1 MLPFSLQ
8 QISQTQRSSTV
19 SPLRPDTTD
28 DGQTYVP
35 TSNSKLRTPKCKQSA
50 SSNELPI
57 QHLMHCFTIPY
68 TGNIYYLMAVAQLHH
83 NSLLP
88 TIVLTLINVSSW
100 LPVNIHHMFSILH
113 VVPIVLLLLI
123 SCWLYRLD
131 ALASPAYTWLVTS
144 RSTAASENCGVL
156 HLRHG
161 MCTKQVILTQW
172 LPSNSKQPSTP
183 TSCWPQK
190 AGVVLS

>member
-1 MLPFSLQ
+1 MKTDPRSHRVKSQQLEILSTPKSTPPSSVQPSLIKRQLTTGNNHRNLSNDSTNYAPFSCNK
-8 QISQTQRSSTV
+8 SQTQRSSTV

-100 LPVNIHHMFSILH
+100 LPVNIQHMFSILH
-113 VVPIVLLLLI
+113 VVPIVLLLLL
-123 SCWLYRLD
+123 SC
-131 ALASPAYTWLVTS
+131 
-144 RSTAASENCGVL
+144 
-156 HLRHG
+156 
-161 MCTKQVILTQW
+161 
-172 LPSNSKQPSTP
+172 
-183 TSCWPQK
+183 
-190 AGVVLS
+190 

>member
-100 LPVNIHHMFSILH
+100 LPVNITYVLHTTCSTDSLTTTTFMLTVSFGCPCFTCIHMVGHFT
-113 VVPIVLLLLI
+113 
-123 SCWLYRLD
+123 LY
-131 ALASPAYTWLVTS
+131 
-144 RSTAASENCGVL
+144 CGVL

>member
-57 QHLMHCFTIPY
+57 QHLMHCF
-68 TGNIYYLMAVAQLHH
+68 LLVASQHTTYVLHTTC
-83 NSLLP
+83 S
-88 TIVLTLINVSSW
+88 TDSIATTTFMLTVSFGC
-100 LPVNIHHMFSILH
+100 PCFTCIHMVGHFT
-113 VVPIVLLLLI
+113 
-123 SCWLYRLD
+123 LY
-131 ALASPAYTWLVTS
+131 
-144 RSTAASENCGVL
+144 CGVL